1 MTKAY
6 EQRKEANER
15 YLATQDEI
23 KIRVPK
29 GTKELWKAAADAAG
43 VSMNQFVKDAVE
55 AVIVAQESKSAG
67 E

>member
-1 MTKAY
+1 MTKGY

-15 YLATQDEI
+15 YLAKQDDI
-23 KIRVPK
+23 KIRAPK

-43 VSMNQFVKDAVE
+43 VSMNQFVRDAVD
-55 AVIVAQESKSAG
+55 AAISAQESKSAG